1 MKLYN
6 KEPRCNI
13 RKYIT
18 PYYQFN
24 QTKLHK
30 YVELYYHSISYY
42 LCAIKIKLKI
52 DITPFLKSNYK
63 ILFIFNIEALWL
75 NNPQYKTISDN
86 IIKC

>member
-52 DITPFLKSNYK
+52 DITPFLKV
-63 ILFIFNIEALWL
+63 
-75 NNPQYKTISDN
+75 
-86 IIKC
+86 IIKYYLFSILKRYG